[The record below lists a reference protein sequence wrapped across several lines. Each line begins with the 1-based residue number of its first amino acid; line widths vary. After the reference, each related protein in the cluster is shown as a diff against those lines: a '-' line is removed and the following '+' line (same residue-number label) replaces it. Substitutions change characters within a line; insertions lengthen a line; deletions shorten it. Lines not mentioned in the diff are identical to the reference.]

1 MRKLKFPKYEYI
13 RSLPLEDDDE
23 CIQYYKWDLFAL
35 PINVVGRLSY
45 NVDGDGL
52 IYFDVF
58 ENGYTGVNE
67 FTLGHTLTKANYKE
81 ICKYAQSVL
90 DEFYAELDVDYS
102 EDDWE

>member
-13 RSLPLEDDDE
+13 KSLPLEDDDE
-23 CIQYYKWDLFAL
+23 CIQYYKWDLFSL

-45 NVDGDGL
+45 NVEGDGL

>member
-13 RSLPLEDDDE
+13 KSLPLEDDDE
-23 CIQYYKWDLFAL
+23 CIQYYKWNLFSL
-35 PINVVGRLSY
+35 PI

-67 FTLGHTLTKANYKE
+67 FTIGRTLTKANYKE

-90 DEFYAELDVDYS
+90 DKFYAELDIDYS

>member
-1 MRKLKFPKYEYI
+1 MNILNHCPQKMTMNVYSI
-13 RSLPLEDDDE
+13 INGISLH
-23 CIQYYKWDLFAL
+23 C
-35 PINVVGRLSY
+35 RLMQQ
-45 NVDGDGL
+45 VDGDGL

-67 FTLGHTLTKANYKE
+67 CTLGHTLTKANYKE

-102 EDDWE
+102 EDDWEQYN